1 MIWLIFIG
9 LGLVSTGT
17 AIARQAVK
25 ARREEKEILKNDERF
40 LDDSIAEYN
49 YNLELAEKKKLQ
61 NDLDKEKAVEK
72 QPKVARDE
80 PIRVETPETPA
91 SEPIV
96 DLKSDLEVQMDEDI
110 KNTLE
115 ALMEFRKAI
124 YSSDAPNHDTL
135 RMIDRTIFD
144 LTKGLSK
151 SATSSDR
158 YRAEE
163 LSINYKSLNADVA
176 AKKIEDLLINKTRMF
191 TGTKQD
197 EYALASTI
205 LFEKTKKVD
214 ERDIDQDFLKV
225 VKSKNVIK
233 SKTVDGIDDLRS
245 LVDETNKTLERYKVA
260 LMDTKSKY
268 LDRNI
273 MKINTIQHTLDRVKK
288 DTIDYKSLEYAAD
301 YLKLFTQSTPEN
313 LEQKVEELYE
323 QKKELKGKGYSA
335 SYQEYANNKLDAEI
349 ILLKSLY
356 FKHTKKITNLYVRP
370 KYRGPAERDKREGN
384 MALHRE
390 LKDEYGL
397 NNSSVKRS
405 KVPLESSIPK
415 LPTELR
421 YTSNIENR
429 YLDGSNK
436 LFKDLFN
443 EKPGN
448 KTSASNKNDFSR

>member
-205 LFEKTKKVD
+205 LFEKTRKVD

-245 LVDETNKTLERYKVA
+245 LVDETNKTLE
-260 LMDTKSKY
+260 
-268 LDRNI
+268 
-273 MKINTIQHTLDRVKK
+273 
-288 DTIDYKSLEYAAD
+288 
-301 YLKLFTQSTPEN
+301 
-313 LEQKVEELYE
+313 
-323 QKKELKGKGYSA
+323 
-335 SYQEYANNKLDAEI
+335 
-349 ILLKSLY
+349 
-356 FKHTKKITNLYVRP
+356 
-370 KYRGPAERDKREGN
+370 
-384 MALHRE
+384 
-390 LKDEYGL
+390 
-397 NNSSVKRS
+397 
-405 KVPLESSIPK
+405 
-415 LPTELR
+415 
-421 YTSNIENR
+421 
-429 YLDGSNK
+429 
-436 LFKDLFN
+436 
-443 EKPGN
+443 
-448 KTSASNKNDFSR
+448 